1 MIKLYKIIYLYVL
14 DYFID
19 LLFFYN
25 WNFLGGL
32 NLILVGFG
40 FFFKD
45 QVYVG
50 GKVCFILLS
59 FIIQIVCF
67 IFFFVSII

>member
-45 QVYVG
+45 
-50 GKVCFILLS
+50 
-59 FIIQIVCF
+59 
-67 IFFFVSII
+67 